1 MVQYVTKRRDTKAQR
16 GGLCMDEDE
25 GRYYFLQL
33 LSAVEYCH
41 KHHVAHR
48 SAKEDSFMVPT
59 KRSAGRSFQGRGGQ
73 GNGRRGR
80 DSWATCG
87 A

>member
-48 SAKEDSFMVPT
+48 SA
-59 KRSAGRSFQGRGGQ
+59 
-73 GNGRRGR
+73 RGR
-80 DSWATCG
+80 A
-87 A
+87 